1 MEAAED
7 VATPDLDADMEVDVE
22 FYMDANVDAD
32 VVKDKSTPEK
42 YHIQER
48 SLHRPG

>member
-7 VATPDLDADMEVDVE
+7 VATPDLDADMDADVD

-32 VVKDKSTPEK
+32 VVKDTSTPEK

-48 SLHRPG
+48 SMHRPG